1 MRTAFTIVAACLI
14 CSACAEK
21 PQPQPDPVALERLLA
36 STEAEAV
43 PPQAAAA
50 SSGGGDNAADIDR
63 LENSIQKLDV
73 DRVDPTLAAAIV
85 AR

>member
-1 MRTAFTIVAACLI
+1 MRSLSTLFAACLV
-14 CSACAEK
+14 CSACAEEQ
-21 PQPQPDPVALERLLA
+21 QPQPDPVALERLLA
-36 STEAEAV
+36 SAEAEAA

-50 SSGGGDNAADIDR
+50 SKAAGDNVADIDR
-63 LENSIQKLDV
+63 LESSIQKLDV